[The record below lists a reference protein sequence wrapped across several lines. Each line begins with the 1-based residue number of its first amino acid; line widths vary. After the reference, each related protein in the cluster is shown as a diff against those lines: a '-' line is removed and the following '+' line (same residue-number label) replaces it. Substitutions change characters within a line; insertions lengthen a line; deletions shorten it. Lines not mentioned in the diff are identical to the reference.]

1 MITLQDLYDRVIDQI
16 NIETSRYTSAKFL
29 MDVTM
34 IVQDI
39 WSEVVKKR
47 QWNSNWDIWTSD
59 TVSLQDEYTKP
70 FVSSEDVWADY
81 IETLSINYDWETYT
95 ETWSLKYIPCKLAT
109 NEQINNW
116 EYYLECQSKSNP
128 IYFQR
133 DKSVF
138 IAPEPRTT
146 EVWVNR
152 IKITWIRSIDT
163 WNWTLATTETET
175 KLPLQMLETIVVWC
189 VWKASIVKRL
199 AKNEINDYKNDYLLE
214 KQNSIYKMENNWVFY
229 NDYPM

>member
-1 MITLQDLYDRVIDQI
+1 MITLQDLYNRVIDQT

-29 MDVTM
+29 MDASM

-39 WSEVVKKR
+39 WSEIVKKR
-47 QWNSNWDIWTSD
+47 QWNSNWDIWNTN

-81 IETLSINYDWETYT
+81 IETLSINYNWETYP
-95 ETWSLKYIPCKLAT
+95 ETWNLQYINCKLAT

-116 EYYLECQSKSNP
+116 EYFLEYQPKFNP

-138 IAPEPRTT
+138 IAPEPRTIDI
-146 EVWVNR
+146 WVNR
-152 IKITWIRSIDT
+152 IKITWIRSIAT
-163 WNWTLATTETET
+163 WDWTLATTETET
-175 KLPLQMLETIVVWC
+175 KLPLHILETIVVWC
-189 VWKASIVKRL
+189 VWKASILKRL

-214 KQNSIYKMENNWVFY
+214 KQDSIYKMENNWVFY